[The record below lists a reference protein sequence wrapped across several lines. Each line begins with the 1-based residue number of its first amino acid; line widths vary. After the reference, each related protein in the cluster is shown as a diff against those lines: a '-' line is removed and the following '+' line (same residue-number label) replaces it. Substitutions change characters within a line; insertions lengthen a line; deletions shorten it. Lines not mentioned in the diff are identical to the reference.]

1 MKRFE
6 ITRTKGAPVSDDELL
21 SDLKAVSEIVQRKTV
36 TQSDYKK
43 YGNFEYSTV
52 IRRFGRWNDALTRA
66 GLEIANHINYSNND
80 LFENIL
86 NLWQH
91 FGRQPRRIELSSEY
105 SSISQ
110 SPYNRRFGSW
120 TGALKEFVNYMN
132 DEGISPVIEQ
142 NIHQDS
148 VIRTAGRDPSLRLRY
163 KVLKRDNFKCVSCGA
178 SPATD
183 AGVELHVDHVVP
195 WSKGGETV
203 IENLRTLCARCNL
216 GKSNTE

>member
-1 MKRFE
+1 LNQFE
-6 ITRTKGAPVSDDELL
+6 LTRTKGTPVSDDELIA
-21 SDLKAVSEIVQRKTV
+21 DLKAVSDILRKKTV
-36 TQSDYKK
+36 TQRDYKK
-43 YGNFEYSTV
+43 HGQFEYSTV
-52 IRRFGRWNDALTRA
+52 IRHFGRWNDALTQA
-66 GLEIANHINYSNND
+66 GLEIANHINYSNEE

-91 FGRQPRRIELSSEY
+91 FGRQPRRIELTSEH

-120 TGALKEFVNYMN
+120 TGALQEFVNYMN
-132 DEGISPVIEQ
+132 EEGVVPVSDQKIIKESPA
-142 NIHQDS
+142 
-148 VIRTAGRDPSLRLRY
+148 RKTGRDPSLRLRY
-163 KVLKRDNFKCVSCGA
+163 KVLKRDGFKCVSCGA

-183 AGVELHVDHVVP
+183 AGVELQVDHNIP

-203 IENLRTLCARCNL
+203 IENLRTLCSRCNL